1 MATLT
6 YELGQCAACFKSS
19 SAFNYSAGCLNSLRT
34 ILTIAALCGNGL
46 LPGVYVPIYRRRYPG
61 IGKPE
66 AIAARVTYVS
76 FTRERIGNYWIPH

>member
-1 MATLT
+1 MVT
-6 YELGQCAACFKSS
+6 SS

-46 LPGVYVPIYRRRYPG
+46 LPGVYVPIYRRRYPE

-66 AIAARVTYVS
+66 ATAARVTYMS
-76 FTRERIGNYWIPH
+76 FVHERTAKYWIPH